1 MTQYYNDP
9 NSLKKHGKSF
19 YWASFF
25 LPKRNKDAATKL
37 YSICRFFDDLA
48 DDNNEDQTKIL
59 TGEFKKICDD
69 LSHPINEFFTSH
81 NLSIKILGDLVDGL
95 VKDQTD
101 VRIKNEKE
109 LIQYAYQVAGTVGL
123 MMSPLIM
130 VNNNKA
136 NKHAIDL
143 GIAMQLTNIARD
155 IYEDALM
162 NRIYLPQDWIS
173 NTDISE
179 LTDISSNKD
188 LIQIK
193 GAIKRLI
200 LLSETYYKNGFAG
213 MRYIPLKTR
222 LAIFFAAKIYRAIG
236 QKIKKNRYEYS
247 YKRIYISTIEKLFI
261 TFISIPEFV
270 FLNLRY
276 NKYQLVRE
284 IFQNE
289 NL

>member
-48 DDNNEDQTKIL
+48 DHNNEDQTKIL

-193 GAIKRLI
+193 SAIKRLI

-247 YKRIYISTIEKLFI
+247 YKRIYVSTIEKLFI

>member
-1 MTQYYNDP
+1 VTQYYNDP

-162 NRIYLPQDWIS
+162 NRIYLPQDWIN

-193 GAIKRLI
+193 SAIKRLI

-247 YKRIYISTIEKLFI
+247 YKRIYVSTIEKLFI

>member
-193 GAIKRLI
+193 SAIKRLI

-247 YKRIYISTIEKLFI
+247 YKRIYVSTIEKLFI
-261 TFISIPEFV
+261 TVVSIPEFV
-270 FLNLRY
+270 FLNFRY

>member
-1 MTQYYNDP
+1 VTQYYNDP

-247 YKRIYISTIEKLFI
+247 YKRIYVSTIEKLFI

>member
-25 LPKRNKDAATKL
+25 LPKRNKDAATQL

-162 NRIYLPQDWIS
+162 NRIYLPQDWIN

-193 GAIKRLI
+193 SAIKKLI

-247 YKRIYISTIEKLFI
+247 YKRIYVSTIEKLFI
-261 TFISIPEFV
+261 TFVSIPEFV
-270 FLNLRY
+270 FLNFRY

>member
-193 GAIKRLI
+193 SAIKKLI

-247 YKRIYISTIEKLFI
+247 YKRIYVSTIEKLFI

>member
-1 MTQYYNDP
+1 VTQYYNDP

-25 LPKRNKDAATKL
+25 LPKRNKDAATQL

-48 DDNNEDQTKIL
+48 DDSNEDQTKIL

-173 NTDISE
+173 NTNISE

-193 GAIKRLI
+193 SAIKRLI

-247 YKRIYISTIEKLFI
+247 YKRIYVSTIEKLFI
-261 TFISIPEFV
+261 TVVSIPEFV
-270 FLNLRY
+270 FLNFRY

>member
-59 TGEFKKICDD
+59 TGEFKKICND

-162 NRIYLPQDWIS
+162 NRIYLPQDWI
-173 NTDISE
+173 NNIDISE

-188 LIQIK
+188 LIQ
-193 GAIKRLI
+193 
-200 LLSETYYKNGFAG
+200 S
-213 MRYIPLKTR
+213 
-222 LAIFFAAKIYRAIG
+222 
-236 QKIKKNRYEYS
+236 S
-247 YKRIYISTIEKLFI
+247 Y
-261 TFISIPEFV
+261 
-270 FLNLRY
+270 
-276 NKYQLVRE
+276 
-284 IFQNE
+284 
-289 NL
+289 

>member
-173 NTDISE
+173 NTNISE

-193 GAIKRLI
+193 SAIKRLI

-247 YKRIYISTIEKLFI
+247 YKRIYVSTIEKLFI
-261 TFISIPEFV
+261 TFVSIPEFV
-270 FLNLRY
+270 FLNFRY

>member
-162 NRIYLPQDWIS
+162 NRIYLPQDWIN

-193 GAIKRLI
+193 SAIKRLI

-247 YKRIYISTIEKLFI
+247 YKRIYVSTIEKLFI
-261 TFISIPEFV
+261 TFVSIPEFV
-270 FLNLRY
+270 FLNFRY

>member
-48 DDNNEDQTKIL
+48 DDNNEDQTGLLKK
-59 TGEFKKICDD
+59 EFKKICDD

-179 LTDISSNKD
+179 LTNISSNKD

-247 YKRIYISTIEKLFI
+247 YKRIYVSTIEKLFI

>member
-48 DDNNEDQTKIL
+48 DDSNEDQTKIL

-179 LTDISSNKD
+179 LTNISTNKD

-247 YKRIYISTIEKLFI
+247 YKRIYVSTIEKLFI
-261 TFISIPEFV
+261 TFVSIPEFV
-270 FLNLRY
+270 FLNFRY

>member
-1 MTQYYNDP
+1 VTQYYNDP

-25 LPKRNKDAATKL
+25 LPKRNKDAASQL

-48 DDNNEDQTKIL
+48 DDSNEDQTKIL

-173 NTDISE
+173 NTNISE

-193 GAIKRLI
+193 SAIKRLI

-247 YKRIYISTIEKLFI
+247 YKRIYVSTIEKLFI

-276 NKYQLVRE
+276 NKYQLIRE

>member
-48 DDNNEDQTKIL
+48 DDNSEDQTKIL

-81 NLSIKILGDLVDGL
+81 NLPIKILGDLVDGL

-193 GAIKRLI
+193 SAIKRLI

-247 YKRIYISTIEKLFI
+247 YKRIYVSTIEKLFI
-261 TFISIPEFV
+261 SFISIPEFV

>member
-48 DDNNEDQTKIL
+48 DDNSEDQTKIL

-173 NTDISE
+173 NTNISE

-193 GAIKRLI
+193 SAIKRLI

-247 YKRIYISTIEKLFI
+247 YKRIYVSTIEKLFI

>member
-9 NSLKKHGKSF
+9 SSLKKHGKSF

-48 DDNNEDQTKIL
+48 DDSNEDQTKIL
-59 TGEFKKICDD
+59 TEEFKKICDD

-247 YKRIYISTIEKLFI
+247 YKRIYVSTIEKLFI

-270 FLNLRY
+270 FLNFRY
-276 NKYQLVRE
+276 NKYHLVRE

>member
-25 LPKRNKDAATKL
+25 LPKKSKDAASKL

-48 DDNNEDQTKIL
+48 DDNNEDQTGLLKK
-59 TGEFKKICDD
+59 EFKKICDD
-69 LSHPINEFFTSH
+69 LNHPINLFFKAH
-81 NLSIKILGDLVDGL
+81 NISIKILGDLINGL
-95 VKDQTD
+95 IKDQTK
-101 VRIKNEKE
+101 VRIKNEEE
-109 LIQYAYQVAGTVGL
+109 LIQYSYQVAGTVGL

-162 NRIYLPQDWIS
+162 NRIYLPQDWIN

-179 LTDISSNKD
+179 LTDISLNKD

-193 GAIKRLI
+193 SAIKKLI

-236 QKIKKNRYEYS
+236 QKIKKNGYKYS
-247 YKRIYISTIEKLFI
+247 YKRIYVSTIEKLFI
-261 TFISIPEFV
+261 TFVSIPEFV
-270 FLNLRY
+270 FLNFRY

>member
-1 MTQYYNDP
+1 VTQYYNDP

-25 LPKRNKDAATKL
+25 LPKRNKDAATQL

-173 NTDISE
+173 NTNISE

-193 GAIKRLI
+193 SAIKKLI

-247 YKRIYISTIEKLFI
+247 YKRIYVSTIEKLFI
-261 TFISIPEFV
+261 TFISVPEFV

>member
-1 MTQYYNDP
+1 VTQYYNDP

-173 NTDISE
+173 NTNISE

-193 GAIKRLI
+193 SAIKRLI

-247 YKRIYISTIEKLFI
+247 YKRIYVSTIEKLFI

>member
-173 NTDISE
+173 NTDINE

-193 GAIKRLI
+193 SAIKRLI

-247 YKRIYISTIEKLFI
+247 YKRIYVSTIEKLFI

>member
-48 DDNNEDQTKIL
+48 DDNNKDQTKIL

-173 NTDISE
+173 NTNISE

-193 GAIKRLI
+193 SAIKRLI

-247 YKRIYISTIEKLFI
+247 YKRIYVSTIEKLFI

>member
-59 TGEFKKICDD
+59 TGEFKKICND

-193 GAIKRLI
+193 SAIKRLI

-247 YKRIYISTIEKLFI
+247 YKRIYVSTIEKLFI

>member
-1 MTQYYNDP
+1 VTQYYNDP

-48 DDNNEDQTKIL
+48 DHNNEDQTKIL

-162 NRIYLPQDWIS
+162 NRIYLPQDWIN

-193 GAIKRLI
+193 SAIKKLI

-247 YKRIYISTIEKLFI
+247 YKRIYVSTIEKLFI
-261 TFISIPEFV
+261 TFVSIPEFV
-270 FLNLRY
+270 FLNFRY

>member
-1 MTQYYNDP
+1 VTQYYNDP

-193 GAIKRLI
+193 SAIKRLI

-247 YKRIYISTIEKLFI
+247 YKRIYVSTIEKLFI
-261 TFISIPEFV
+261 TFVSIPEFV

>member
-173 NTDISE
+173 NTNISE

-193 GAIKRLI
+193 SAIKRLI
-200 LLSETYYKNGFAG
+200 LLSEMYYKNGFAG

-247 YKRIYISTIEKLFI
+247 YKRIYVSTIEKLFI

>member
-173 NTDISE
+173 NTNISE

-193 GAIKRLI
+193 SAIKKLI

-247 YKRIYISTIEKLFI
+247 YKRIYVSTIEKLFI

>member
-1 MTQYYNDP
+1 VTQYYNDP

-69 LSHPINEFFTSH
+69 LSHPINKFFTSH

-193 GAIKRLI
+193 SAIKRLI

-247 YKRIYISTIEKLFI
+247 YKRIYVSTIEKLFI

>member
-48 DDNNEDQTKIL
+48 DDNNEDKTGIL
-59 TGEFKKICDD
+59 TWEFKKICDD
-69 LSHPINEFFTSH
+69 LNHPINKFFTSH

-162 NRIYLPQDWIS
+162 NRIYLPQDWI
-173 NTDISE
+173 NNIGISE
-179 LTDISSNKD
+179 LTDISLNKD

-193 GAIKRLI
+193 SAIKKLI

-247 YKRIYISTIEKLFI
+247 YKRIYVSTIEKLFI

>member
-48 DDNNEDQTKIL
+48 DDNSEDQTKIL

-247 YKRIYISTIEKLFI
+247 YKRIYVSTIEKLFI

>member
-48 DDNNEDQTKIL
+48 DDNSEDQTKIL

-179 LTDISSNKD
+179 LTNISSNKD

-193 GAIKRLI
+193 SAIKRLI

-247 YKRIYISTIEKLFI
+247 YKRIYVSTIEKLFI
-261 TFISIPEFV
+261 TFISVPEFV

>member
-48 DDNNEDQTKIL
+48 DDNSEDQTKIL

-173 NTDISE
+173 NTNISE

-193 GAIKRLI
+193 SAIKRLI

-247 YKRIYISTIEKLFI
+247 HRRIYVSTIEKLFI

>member
-25 LPKRNKDAATKL
+25 LPKRNKDAAAKL

-48 DDNNEDQTKIL
+48 DDSNEDQTKIL

-81 NLSIKILGDLVDGL
+81 NLPIKILGDLVDGL

-173 NTDISE
+173 NTNISE

-188 LIQIK
+188 QIQIK
-193 GAIKRLI
+193 SAIKRLI

-247 YKRIYISTIEKLFI
+247 YKRIYVSTIEKLFI

-276 NKYQLVRE
+276 NRYQLVRE

>member
-1 MTQYYNDP
+1 VTQYYNDP

-25 LPKRNKDAATKL
+25 LPKRNKDAATQL

-48 DDNNEDQTKIL
+48 DDSNEDQTKKLI
-59 TGEFKKICDD
+59 GEFKKICDD
-69 LSHPINEFFTSH
+69 LNHPINEFFTSH

-193 GAIKRLI
+193 SAIKRLI

-247 YKRIYISTIEKLFI
+247 YKRIYVSTIEKLFI

>member
-173 NTDISE
+173 NTNISE

-193 GAIKRLI
+193 SAIKRLI

-236 QKIKKNRYEYS
+236 QKIKKNRYEYN
-247 YKRIYISTIEKLFI
+247 YKRIYVSTIEKLFI

>member
-9 NSLKKHGKSF
+9 SSLKKHGKSF

-173 NTDISE
+173 NTNISE

-193 GAIKRLI
+193 SAIKRLI

-247 YKRIYISTIEKLFI
+247 YKRIYVSTIEKLFI